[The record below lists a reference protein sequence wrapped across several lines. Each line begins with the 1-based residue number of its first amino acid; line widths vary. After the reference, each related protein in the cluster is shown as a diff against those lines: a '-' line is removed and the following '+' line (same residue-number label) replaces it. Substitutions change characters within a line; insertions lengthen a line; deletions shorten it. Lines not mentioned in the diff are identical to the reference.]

1 MTENI
6 EFKVHHKKYR
16 ILVAED
22 EENTRRA
29 TLRSLQLAG
38 YYVEGAV
45 NGSEAITKLNESDF
59 DLLLLDIRMPDMD
72 GIEVM
77 NRLEK
82 TGRSI
87 PIIILTAYATLESAI
102 SAVKAGAVDY
112 LIKPQHIQ
120 EILAAIEKALIKKQS
135 NIDNKTLSEML
146 QESLKILKSQNLDEN
161 NVRQT
166 STISGTEQTGILLEL
181 QEQRV
186 ILADEETKK
195 RKIIELTTQQS
206 SILQYLAKAAG
217 KACSCRQIAQG
228 ALNYPLMTEAEGRS
242 LIRPHI
248 LRLRQKIERDISH
261 PKFIQTVRGRGYRF
275 QEK

>member
-6 EFKVHHKKYR
+6 EHKLQHKKYR

-29 TLRSLQLAG
+29 TLRSLQLVG
-38 YYVEGAV
+38 YSVEGAI
-45 NGSEAITKLNESDF
+45 NGSEAIKKLNESEF
-59 DLLLLDIRMPDMD
+59 DLLLLDVRMPDMD

-77 NRLEK
+77 KRLVK

-120 EILAAIEKALIKKQS
+120 EILTAIEKALIKKQS
-135 NIDNKTLSEML
+135 NIDNKALSEML
-146 QESLKILKSQNLDEN
+146 LESLKILKSQNLDEN
-161 NVRQT
+161 NIRLTTT
-166 STISGTEQTGILLEL
+166 SGMVQTGIMLEL

-186 ILADEETKK
+186 ILVDDETQKE
-195 RKIIELTTQQS
+195 KIIELTTQQS
-206 SILQYLAKAAG
+206 SILQYLVNAG
-217 KACSCRQIAQG
+217 GKVCSCRQIAQG
-228 ALNYPLMTEAEGRS
+228 ALNYPLMTEGEGRN

-248 LRLRQKIERDISH
+248 LRLRQKIEGDISH
-261 PKFIQTVRGRGYRF
+261 PKYIQTVRGRGYRF

>member
-1 MTENI
+1 MTDNI
-6 EFKVHHKKYR
+6 EFKVHHKKNR

-120 EILAAIEKALIKKQS
+120 EILAAIEKALIKKRS

-166 STISGTEQTGILLEL
+166 STTSGTILTGILLEL

-186 ILADEETKK
+186 ILVDEETKK
-195 RKIIELTTQQS
+195 KKIIELTTQQS
-206 SILQYLAKAAG
+206 SILQYLANAAG
-217 KACSCRQIAQG
+217 KVCSCRQIAQC

-261 PKFIQTVRGRGYRF
+261 PKYIQTVRGRGYRF

>member
-1 MTENI
+1 MTDHD
-6 EFKVHHKKYR
+6 EFESQKKKYH

-38 YYVEGAV
+38 YYVEGAA
-45 NGSEAITKLNESDF
+45 NGSEAIKKLNENDF

-77 NRLEK
+77 KRLEK

-120 EILAAIEKALIKKQS
+120 EILEAIEKALIKSQS
-135 NIDNKTLSEML
+135 NQDNHALGEML
-146 QESLKILKSQNLDEN
+146 RESLKILKSQNSDVN
-161 NVRQT
+161 NLKQT
-166 STISGTEQTGILLEL
+166 EPDSGLKQPMIFLEL
-181 QEQRV
+181 LEQRV
-186 ILADEETKK
+186 ILDDEKTQKK
-195 RKIIELTTQQS
+195 RIIELTTQQA
-206 SILQYLAKAAG
+206 SILKYLIDAKG
-217 KACSCRQIAQG
+217 KVCSCRQIAQG
-228 ALNYPLMTEAEGRS
+228 ALNYPMMTEGEGRT

-248 LRLRQKIERDISH
+248 LRLRQKIERDLSH
-261 PKFIQTVRGRGYRF
+261 PEIIQTVRGRGYRF
-275 QEK
+275 QAK

>member
-6 EFKVHHKKYR
+6 EHKLQHKKYR

-38 YYVEGAV
+38 YYVEGAI
-45 NGSEAITKLNESDF
+45 NGSEAIKKLNESEF
-59 DLLLLDIRMPDMD
+59 DLLLLDVRMPDMD

-77 NRLEK
+77 KRLVK

-87 PIIILTAYATLESAI
+87 PIIILTAYATLDSAI

-120 EILAAIEKALIKKQS
+120 EILTAIEKALIKKQS
-135 NIDNKTLSEML
+135 NIDNKALSEML
-146 QESLKILKSQNLDEN
+146 LESLKILQGQNLDEN
-161 NVRQT
+161 NIKLTAT
-166 STISGTEQTGILLEL
+166 SGMVQTGIMLEL

-186 ILADEETKK
+186 ILVDDETKK
-195 RKIIELTTQQS
+195 KKIIELTTQQS
-206 SILQYLAKAAG
+206 SILRYLVDAG
-217 KACSCRQIAQG
+217 GKVCSCRQIAQG
-228 ALNYPLMTEAEGRS
+228 ALNYPLMTESEGRN

-248 LRLRQKIERDISH
+248 LRLRQKIETDISNS
-261 PKFIQTVRGRGYRF
+261 KYIQTVRGRGYRY

>member
-6 EFKVHHKKYR
+6 EHRLQYKKYR

-45 NGSEAITKLNESDF
+45 NGSEAINKLNESDF

-77 NRLEK
+77 KRLEK

-120 EILAAIEKALIKKQS
+120 EILTAIEKALIKQQS
-135 NIDNKTLSEML
+135 NIDNQALGEML
-146 QESLKILKSQNLDEN
+146 QESLKILKSQNLGEN
-161 NVRQT
+161 NARQT
-166 STISGTEQTGILLEL
+166 SIISGIVQTGILLEL

-186 ILADEETKK
+186 IIFDEETQKK
-195 RKIIELTTQQS
+195 QIIELTTQQS
-206 SILQYLAKAAG
+206 SILQYLANAG
-217 KACSCRQIAQG
+217 GKVCSCRQIAQG

-261 PKFIQTVRGRGYRF
+261 PKFVQTVRGRGYRF

>member
-1 MTENI
+1 LTENI
-6 EFKVHHKKYR
+6 EHKLQHKKYR

-38 YYVEGAV
+38 YYVEGAI
-45 NGSEAITKLNESDF
+45 NGSEAIRKLNESEF
-59 DLLLLDIRMPDMD
+59 DLLLLDVRMPDMD
-72 GIEVM
+72 GVEVM
-77 NRLEK
+77 KRLEK

-120 EILAAIEKALIKKQS
+120 EILTAIEKALIKKQS
-135 NIDNKTLSEML
+135 NIDNLALSEML
-146 QESLKILKSQNLDEN
+146 QESLKILKSQALDEN

-166 STISGTEQTGILLEL
+166 TTFSGMKQKGILLEL

-186 ILADEETKK
+186 ILVDEETKEK
-195 RKIIELTTQQS
+195 KIIELTTQQS
-206 SILQYLAKAAG
+206 SILQYLANAG
-217 KACSCRQIAQG
+217 GKVCSCRQIAQG
-228 ALNYPLMTEAEGRS
+228 ALNYPLLTEPEGRN

-248 LRLRQKIERDISH
+248 LRLRQKIEKNPSNPEVIL
-261 PKFIQTVRGRGYRF
+261 TVRGRGYRI
-275 QEK
+275 QD

>member
-1 MTENI
+1 MTDNI
-6 EFKVHHKKYR
+6 EPKLHHKKYR

-38 YYVEGAV
+38 YYVEGSI
-45 NGSEAITKLNESDF
+45 NGSEAIRKLNECDF
-59 DLLLLDIRMPDMD
+59 DLLLLDVRMPDMD

-77 NRLEK
+77 KRLVK

-87 PIIILTAYATLESAI
+87 PIIILTAYATLDSAI
-102 SAVKAGAVDY
+102 NAVKAGAVDY

-120 EILAAIEKALIKKQS
+120 EILTAIEKALIKKKS
-135 NIDNKTLSEML
+135 NMDNQVLSEMM
-146 QESLKILKSQNLDEN
+146 QESLKILKNQNLDKN
-161 NVRQT
+161 NIMQKSI
-166 STISGTEQTGILLEL
+166 STDIVETGIMLEL

-186 ILADEETKK
+186 ILFDEETQKK
-195 RKIIELTTQQS
+195 QIIELTTQQS
-206 SILQYLAKAAG
+206 SILQYLANAG
-217 KACSCRQIAQG
+217 GKVCSCRQIAQG
-228 ALNYPLMTEAEGRS
+228 ALNYPLMSEGEGRN

-261 PKFIQTVRGRGYRF
+261 PKYIQTVRGRGYRF